1 MDVFNTNFCSLDYW
15 INSTNNNADLVHA
28 NEQVC
33 IVICYKQTNSF
44 QIKILESALFYR
56 TIEGK
61 LVRRESVAICRH
73 IHIVAIINFIA
84 I

>member
-1 MDVFNTNFCSLDYW
+1 MQTWF
-15 INSTNNNADLVHA
+15 
-28 NEQVC
+28 VC